1 MKLLKLVTIEIVLNG
16 WVIPLFVSL
25 SMIISFLTLKVSPI
39 IYENEKP
46 LNSFPFM
53 QVADTSTIIFI
64 VWSLA
69 SLAIKVLLKT
79 RSS

>member
-53 QVADTSTIIFI
+53 QVADTSAIIFI